1 MKWTDDVIVPAQKQ
15 PRGNAVQQM
24 IAELEAQPGRW
35 AEVATYP
42 PERMQSARS
51 RGSQTCKRYPQ
62 LQYAVQQIPPGR
74 PQGMRY
80 ALYFRIPAGT
90 DTDTEEN

>member
-1 MKWTDDVIVPAQKQ
+1 VRFTDETIVPAQRQ
-15 PRGNAVQQM
+15 PRRNPVQDM
-24 IAELEAQPGRW
+24 IRELESQPGRW

-62 LQYAVQQIPPGR
+62 LQYAVTPRAKGA
-74 PQGMRY
+74 GY
-80 ALYFRIPAGT
+80 EYVLYFRTPT
-90 DTDTEEN
+90 TEEN

>member
-1 MKWTDDVIVPAQKQ
+1 MKWTDETIVPAQKQ

-51 RGSQTCKRYPQ
+51 RGSQTVKRYPQ
-62 LQYAVQQIPPGR
+62 LQYAVQRRMPDAQ
-74 PQGMRY
+74 Y
-80 ALYFRIPAGT
+80 VLYFRIPA

>member
-1 MKWTDDVIVPAQKQ
+1 MKWTDETIVPAQKQ

-51 RGSQTCKRYPQ
+51 RGSQTVKRYPQ
-62 LQYAVQQIPPGR
+62 LQYAVQRRMPDAQ
-74 PQGMRY
+74 Y
-80 ALYFRIPAGT
+80 VLYFRIPA
-90 DTDTEEN
+90 DTDTEEH

>member
-1 MKWTDDVIVPAQKQ
+1 VRFTDETIVPAQRQ
-15 PRGNAVQQM
+15 PRRNPVQQM

-35 AEVATYP
+35 AEVAVYP

-62 LQYAVQQIPPGR
+62 LQYAVTPRAIGA
-74 PQGMRY
+74 GY
-80 ALYFRIPAGT
+80 EYVLYFRTPTTA
-90 DTDTEEN
+90 EEN